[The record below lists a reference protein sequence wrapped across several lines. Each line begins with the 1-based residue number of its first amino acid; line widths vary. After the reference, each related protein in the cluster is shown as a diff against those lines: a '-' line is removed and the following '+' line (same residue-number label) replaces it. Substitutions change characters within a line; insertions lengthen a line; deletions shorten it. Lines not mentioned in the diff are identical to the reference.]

1 MATHHPWSLAEMAGL
16 PTDRSRLLLNSPD
29 ALAVWMRRYVESL
42 AIKHTSVIALRVH
55 RSQLAR
61 FNAWCAELGIT
72 APSEVTHAHLA
83 QFQRYLFYARKAD
96 GSPYAINGQR
106 SVLTNVQ
113 YFFRWMVRHR
123 HLSSNPAA
131 DLDLPKKNPLHL
143 REPLNGSEIEKVFAL
158 PDIDTA
164 YGLRDRAILEVFY
177 ATGIR
182 RQELANLMVCDIDAD
197 RGCLLVRQGKGR
209 KDRFLPMGERA
220 LAWVEKYQ
228 REARPQLLLI
238 DGKGHTNAASDPKE
252 PRLFLNQ
259 YGQAISAYALS
270 WRIRRYFNEA
280 GINKTGACHL
290 FRHSMATAM
299 LDNGADLRHVQEM
312 LGHSMIATTQIYT
325 HVSIARLTA
334 VHAATHPAARLLR
347 TLEDDES
354 NKLDT

>member
-1 MATHHPWSLAEMAGL
+1 MPADLSTV
-16 PTDRSRLLLNSPD
+16 RSRLLRDSSD
-29 ALAVWMRRYVESL
+29 ALAIGMRRYLEAML
-42 AIKHTSVIALRVH
+42 AKNVSPVYLKVR
-55 RSQLAR
+55 RCQLGR
-61 FNAWCAELGIT
+61 FYAWCIEHAIT
-72 APSEVTHAHLA
+72 SPGDVTHAHLER
-83 QFQRYLFYARKAD
+83 FQRFLFYARKPD
-96 GSPYAINGQR
+96 GSPYAINGQLC
-106 SVLTNVQ
+106 VLNNVM

-123 HLSSNPAA
+123 HLSSNPAT
-131 DLDLPKKNPLHL
+131 DLELPKKNGHHL
-143 REPLNGSEIEKVFAL
+143 REPLNGSEIETVFAL
-158 PDIDTA
+158 PDISTV

-182 RQELANLMVCDIDAD
+182 RQELANLMVRDIDAE
-197 RGCLLVRQGKGR
+197 RCTLMVRQGKGR

-220 LAWVEKYQ
+220 IAWVEKYKS
-228 REARPQLLLI
+228 EARPQLLLI
-238 DGKGHTNAASDPKE
+238 NGHGHVNTESNPNE

-347 TLEDDES
+347 TLDDDES

>member
-1 MATHHPWSLAEMAGL
+1 MPADLSTL
-16 PTDRSRLLLNSPD
+16 RSRLLRDSPEV
-29 ALAVWMRRYVESL
+29 LAVWIRRHIEAMR
-42 AIKHTSVIALRVH
+42 IKQTSEIGLRVR
-55 RSQLAR
+55 RSQLGR
-61 FNAWCAELGIT
+61 FNAWCAEVGIT
-72 APSEVTHAHLA
+72 TPGDITHAHVA
-83 QFQRYLFYARKAD
+83 QFQRFLFYTRKPD
-96 GSPYAINGQR
+96 GSPYAMNGQLA
-106 SVLTNVQ
+106 VIVHVQ
-113 YFFRWMVRHR
+113 AFFRWMVRHR
-123 HLSSNPAA
+123 HLQSNPAA
-131 DLDLPKKNPLHL
+131 DLDLPKKNGHHL
-143 REPLNGSEIEKVFAL
+143 REPLSGSEIEKIFAL
-158 PDIDTA
+158 PDISTP

-182 RQELANLMVCDIDAD
+182 RQELANLMVRDIDAE
-197 RGCLLVRQGKGR
+197 RGTLMVRQGKGR
-209 KDRFLPMGERA
+209 KDRYLPVGDRA
-220 LAWVEKYQ
+220 TAWIEKYKS
-228 REARPQLLLI
+228 EARPHLLLI
-238 DGKGHTNAASDPKE
+238 DGKGKTNTASDPAE

-270 WRIRRYFNEA
+270 WRIRRYFDTA

>member
-1 MATHHPWSLAEMAGL
+1 MPADLSTV
-16 PTDRSRLLLNSPD
+16 RSRLLLNSPE
-29 ALAVWMRRYVESL
+29 ALAVWIRRYLESL
-42 AIKHTSVIALRVH
+42 KVAHASVINLRVR

-61 FNAWCAELGIT
+61 FNAWCAEYGIT
-72 APSEVTHAHLA
+72 TPKGITHTHVA
-83 QFQRYLFYARKAD
+83 QFQRFLFYARKPD
-96 GSPYAINGQR
+96 GSPYAINGQL
-106 SVLTNVQ
+106 SVLNNVQ
-113 YFFRWMVRHR
+113 AFFRWMVRHR
-123 HLSSNPAA
+123 HLQSNPAA

-182 RQELANLMVCDIDAD
+182 RQELANLMVRDIDAD

-347 TLEDDES
+347 TLEDEES